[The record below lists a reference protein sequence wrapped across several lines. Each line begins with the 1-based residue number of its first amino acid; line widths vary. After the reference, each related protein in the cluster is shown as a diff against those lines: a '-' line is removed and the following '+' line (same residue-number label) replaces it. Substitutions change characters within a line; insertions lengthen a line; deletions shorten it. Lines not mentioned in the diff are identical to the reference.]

1 MMAITIVLLK
11 EYEERKK
18 YINKKL
24 KTMKK
29 TNSNVKSVLITY
41 TAHLFNF
48 VFRN

>member
-29 TNSNVKSVLITY
+29 TNILTTH
-41 TAHLFNF
+41 TAHMFNF